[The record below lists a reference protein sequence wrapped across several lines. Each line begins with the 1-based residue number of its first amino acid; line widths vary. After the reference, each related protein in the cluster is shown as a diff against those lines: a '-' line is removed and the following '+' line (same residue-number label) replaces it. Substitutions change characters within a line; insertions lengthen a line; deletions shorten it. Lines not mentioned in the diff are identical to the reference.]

1 MNEVNQVTIVLIA
14 KLISSLANI
23 IVLLVIVQVVL
34 SYFMS
39 PFHPIR
45 RAIDRLVEPML
56 APIRRV
62 VPLIGVFDFSPLILI
77 ILIQVASSVLI
88 NILFSLR

>member
-1 MNEVNQVTIVLIA
+1 MTIILIA
-14 KLISSLANI
+14 KLISSLSNI

-39 PFHPIR
+39 PSHSIR
-45 RAIDRLVEPML
+45 RTIDRLVEPML

-62 VPLIGVFDFSPLILI
+62 VPLIGMFDFSPLILI
-77 ILIQVASSVLI
+77 ILIQVVASVLV
-88 NILFSLR
+88 NIILSLR

>member
-1 MNEVNQVTIVLIA
+1 MTIVLIA
-14 KLISSLANI
+14 KLISSLSNI

-39 PFHPIR
+39 PYHPIR
-45 RAIDRLVEPML
+45 RMIDRFVEPML

-62 VPLIGVFDFSPLILI
+62 VPLIGMFDFSPLILI
-77 ILIQVASSVLI
+77 ILLQVVASVLV
-88 NILFSLR
+88 NIIFSLR